1 MDPGPEGLPK
11 HQNPG
16 SAVFEGDER
25 YGDSA
30 G

>member
-1 MDPGPEGLPK
+1 MDIDLESLPK

-16 SAVFEGDER
+16 SAVFKGDER
-25 YGDSA
+25 YGDPA